1 MSACVLGAGVWK
13 GVGEVGERI
22 VLPSDH
28 LVLVAQSQIS
38 ELGYQVTFKQD
49 LFPFLPL
56 PPPPP
61 TLNRAFQSTFAR
73 RPHLSYCLC
82 IGTEET

>member
-61 TLNRAFQSTFAR
+61 HF
-73 RPHLSYCLC
+73 
-82 IGTEET
+82 